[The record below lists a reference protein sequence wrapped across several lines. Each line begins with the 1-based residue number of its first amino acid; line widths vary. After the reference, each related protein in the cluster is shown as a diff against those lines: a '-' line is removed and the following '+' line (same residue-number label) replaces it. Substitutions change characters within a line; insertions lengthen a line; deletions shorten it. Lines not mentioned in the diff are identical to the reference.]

1 MTTNTEL
8 QKSGEANPSAVPT
21 GARSDAFKDEVK
33 GLKIKDASSSKDGPL
48 QTLGLIVMVAGVVVA
63 VVSYFMSHNTS
74 NTLSQNDAQTIGMV
88 GIALTIF
95 GAALFLRYSFSN
107 FLRFWLAR
115 VIFEQQ
121 KRD

>member
-8 QKSGEANPSAVPT
+8 QKSGEAPSAVPAN
-21 GARSDAFKDEVK
+21 ARADAFKEEVK
-33 GLKIKDASSSKDGPL
+33 GLKVKDSGASKDPVL
-48 QTLGLIVMVAGVVVA
+48 QKLSVVIMIAGVVVT
-63 VVSYFMSHNTS
+63 VISYFMSHGTS
-74 NTLSQNDAQTIGMV
+74 NTLSQNDALTIGMI
-88 GIALTIF
+88 GIALTVF

-115 VIFEQQ
+115 VIFEQS